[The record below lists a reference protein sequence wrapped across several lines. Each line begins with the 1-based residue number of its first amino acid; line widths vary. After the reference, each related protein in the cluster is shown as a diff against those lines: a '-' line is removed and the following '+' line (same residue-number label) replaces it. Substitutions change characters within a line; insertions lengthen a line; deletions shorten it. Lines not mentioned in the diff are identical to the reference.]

1 MFLIIILKIE
11 EYKTYCISLCYRVR
25 EARSKRLTRLQ
36 ENSVTTLNLIRQTL
50 MRRRQKTQNR
60 QKSRRQLL
68 LLLRKPLQIKL
79 RMAWLRL
86 LAGRPVKRESGWM
99 QRQPNKHLMEPLSK
113 HLMERRAP
121 NAQLCC
127 KKPNNTLLV
136 LILYLQYAYYWFS
149 VCLKYL
155 DDLLY
160 LPKYAGYSRRRT
172 VRIYPT
178 MPCTSIFRS
187 VILVLSIYN
196 YSIY

>member
-11 EYKTYCISLCYRVR
+11 EYKTNCISLCYRVR

-60 QKSRRQLL
+60 QKSRRQLP

-86 LAGRPVKRESGWM
+86 LAGRPVKGESGWM
-99 QRQPNKHLMEPLSK
+99 QHQPNKHLMEPLSK

-127 KKPNNTLLV
+127 KKPNNTLL
-136 LILYLQYAYYWFS
+136 ILYLQYAYYWFS

-160 LPKYAGYSRRRT
+160 LPKICRLQQKTHCENLSHNA
-172 VRIYPT
+172 
-178 MPCTSIFRS
+178 MHFHFRKCYFS
-187 VILVLSIYN
+187 VIYILL
-196 YSIY
+196 